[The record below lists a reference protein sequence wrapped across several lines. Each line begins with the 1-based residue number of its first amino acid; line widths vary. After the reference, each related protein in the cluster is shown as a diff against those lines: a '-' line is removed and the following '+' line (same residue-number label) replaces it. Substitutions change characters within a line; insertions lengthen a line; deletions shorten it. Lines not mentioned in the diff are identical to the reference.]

1 MSLFVSGL
9 CCWLPNCVDAVNL
22 ASSLA
27 LTEGMLAAHLLPFT
41 LFMALQIKMT
51 FTHTLCYSASCTA
64 HLATHIASSGQ
75 CRRASLHNTSCPIS
89 SKNPRESL
97 LFLVF
102 SFRPAFSVT
111 CGKSHCL
118 NPLFVASAL
127 LLLPLFHPPHSS
139 PFPIFSFDALMAL

>member
-75 CRRASLHNTSCPIS
+75 CRRASLHKTSCPSS

-97 LFLVF
+97 CCFWSFL
-102 SFRPAFSVT
+102 SVLR
-111 CGKSHCL
+111 SLSLAVNLIVL
-118 NPLFVASAL
+118 NPLFVAL
-127 LLLPLFHPPHSS
+127 LCYFCHSFIPHTHRRFPSS
-139 PFPIFSFDALMAL
+139 PLMR